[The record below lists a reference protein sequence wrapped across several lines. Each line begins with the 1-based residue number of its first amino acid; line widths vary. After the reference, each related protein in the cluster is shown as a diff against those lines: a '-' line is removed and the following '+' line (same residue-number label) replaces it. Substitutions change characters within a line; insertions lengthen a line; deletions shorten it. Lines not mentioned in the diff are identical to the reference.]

1 VVATFFGR
9 EFDSFGVVRVHRGDL
24 SGRGE
29 ILCVLLLL
37 VAHTNAAAYNTKE
50 HDSANSS
57 CNNHDELW
65 VEGGTGFFLFLF
77 LLLINST
84 RGASRTRVF
93 KLEI

>member
-9 EFDSFGVVRVHRGDL
+9 EFDSFGVVRVHWGDL
-24 SGRGE
+24 SSRGE

-37 VAHTNAAAYNTKE
+37 VAHTNAAANNDKE
-50 HDSANSS
+50 HDSTNSS

-65 VEGGTGFFLFLF
+65 VEGDTGCSIF
-77 LLLINST
+77 LLLLNIWS